1 MDCVPSSK
9 TLIQIIS
16 MCTEQKDIMQLK
28 LKFANRETEI
38 WAPSAFPS
46 SSPMDAE
53 TGAILALQ
61 ILALCSIVAA
71 LLAYLMRQSRNATDE
86 YESRNKRHVLVTSCD
101 TCVGLQI
108 ALALYE
114 AGYKVFAG
122 LLDPSS
128 PNSPSMKILRAIEQ
142 QKEREE
148 DPASTSHGNPQ
159 EPEVRARGQI
169 VPLELDSTRE
179 DSLWAI
185 VHTGGLALP
194 GAIERQPS
202 SAWESMLRHNLV
214 APLRTARMFIPLL
227 RAKRGL
233 LQFCNWKRMYTK
245 EAAINYKEP
254 FFYFPFLFSFFFFL
268 EGRIVLLGDSATSY
282 GSKIG
287 TGLVA
292 YSASRKAVE
301 GAAEALKSELQ
312 SSGVDVVLLRPPP
325 VNPLIL
331 YNLPVLKT
339 CDVESGIISSE
350 GTWTAPVSTY
360 AIQNSLIPAL
370 TSPCPR
376 ISYDMAA
383 KAKLFCR

>member
-1 MDCVPSSK
+1 
-9 TLIQIIS
+9 
-16 MCTEQKDIMQLK
+16 
-28 LKFANRETEI
+28 
-38 WAPSAFPS
+38 
-46 SSPMDAE
+46 MDAE

-86 YESRNKRHVLVTSCD
+86 YETRNKRHVLVTSCD
-101 TCVGLQI
+101 TSVGLQI

-122 LLDPSS
+122 LLDSS
-128 PNSPSMKILRAIEQ
+128 GISPSMKILRAIEQ
-142 QKEREE
+142 QKERQE
-148 DPASTSHGNPQ
+148 DPTDANHGNPQ
-159 EPEVRARGQI
+159 DPEVRAHGQI

-179 DSLWAI
+179 DSLRACLDAVRAKLPAGEDGLWAV

-194 GAIERQPS
+194 GVIERQPS

-227 RAKRGL
+227 RVKRG
-233 LQFCNWKRMYTK
+233 
-245 EAAINYKEP
+245 
-254 FFYFPFLFSFFFFL
+254 
-268 EGRIVLLGDSATSY
+268 RIILLGDSTTSY
-282 GSKIG
+282 GTKAG

-312 SSGVDVVLLRPPP
+312 SSGVDVVLLKPPP

-331 YNLPVLKT
+331 YSSPVLKT
-339 CDVESGIISSE
+339 SDVESGIVSSE
-350 GTWTAPVSTY
+350 GTWTAPISAD

-376 ISYDMAA
+376 VAYEMVA
-383 KAKLFCR
+383 KTRLFCK

>member
-1 MDCVPSSK
+1 
-9 TLIQIIS
+9 
-16 MCTEQKDIMQLK
+16 
-28 LKFANRETEI
+28 
-38 WAPSAFPS
+38 
-46 SSPMDAE
+46 MDAE

-122 LLDPSS
+122 LLDPTS

-148 DPASTSHGNPQ
+148 DPTDTNHGNPQ
-159 EPEVRARGQI
+159 DPEVRARGQI

-179 DSLWAI
+179 DSAFLSSPTVYSALKFQLHLTTGLWAI

-227 RAKRGL
+227 RAKR
-233 LQFCNWKRMYTK
+233 
-245 EAAINYKEP
+245 
-254 FFYFPFLFSFFFFL
+254 
-268 EGRIVLLGDSATSY
+268 GRIVLLGDSATSY

-339 CDVESGIISSE
+339 SDVESGIISSE